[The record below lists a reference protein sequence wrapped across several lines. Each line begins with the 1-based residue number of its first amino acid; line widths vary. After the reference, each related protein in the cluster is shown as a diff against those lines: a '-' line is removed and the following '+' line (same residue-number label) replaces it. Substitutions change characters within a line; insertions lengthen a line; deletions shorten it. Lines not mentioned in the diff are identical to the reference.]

1 MVLIVGNRN
10 TIFQDILGDIG
21 QIMLSK
27 NQNVLLSK
35 GGNFFSA
42 IVKKKKK
49 KLSVAWMQHGCN
61 VLLIENLSTFIA

>member
-1 MVLIVGNRN
+1 MVLIVGNCN

-49 KLSVAWMQHGCN
+49 K
-61 VLLIENLSTFIA
+61 

>member
-1 MVLIVGNRN
+1 MVLIVGNCN

-49 KLSVAWMQHGCN
+49 KNCLWLGC
-61 VLLIENLSTFIA
+61 SMAAMSY

>member
-1 MVLIVGNRN
+1 MVLIVENCN

-42 IVKKKKK
+42 IVKKKK
-49 KLSVAWMQHGCN
+49 LSVAWMQHGCN